1 MKTLHEYIYYRMTK
15 WHASY
20 FGYERVFGIGVI
32 LVSTLYLFYIG
43 IAYKL
48 LTGKPLDSEPCT
60 FIIFLAGCY
69 LNHRYFLNDEKYKK
83 LDKKWGNEPRM
94 KKIICG
100 CLIVVYCL
108 GVLTSLLLV
117 GLLT

>member
-20 FGYERVFGIGVI
+20 FGYEFASEIGVVF
-32 LVSTLYLFYIG
+32 VSTLYFFYIG

-48 LTGKPLDSEPCT
+48 LIGRPLDNELCIL
-60 FIIFLAGCY
+60 IILLAGY
-69 LNHRYFLNDEKYKK
+69 YINRRYFLTDEKYKK

-100 CLIVVYCL
+100 CLIVVYCF
-108 GVLTSLLLV
+108 GVFTSLALVVLLI
-117 GLLT
+117 

>member
-48 LTGKPLDSEPCT
+48 LTGKPLDSESCT
-60 FIIFLAGCY
+60 FIIFLAVCY
-69 LNHRYFLNDEKYKK
+69 INHRYFLNDEKYKK

-100 CLIVVYCL
+100 CLIVVYCF
-108 GVLTSLLLV
+108 GVLPSLLLV
-117 GLLT
+117 VLLT